1 MRLLATATLIRKATR
16 SAVILMSKV
25 ATRNDDVAAEI
36 EQRRD
41 ALERL
46 ADSEYPIADTA
57 AALLEVAEERR

>member
-1 MRLLATATLIRKATR
+1 
-16 SAVILMSKV
+16 MSKV
-25 ATRNDDVAAEI
+25 ATRNDGDDVAAEI
-36 EQRRD
+36 EQRRE